1 MCILE
6 FETFAEK
13 RETRSPQIMEC
24 DKGCFSSWRWRGQ
37 AQCSATKIKLEPMV
51 VLFIQAA
58 HFNYHP
64 PSSPPS
70 SPSPSLTPLTRSPL
84 QISSQF
90 LRFYCHH
97 HNLQH
102 FFIFCQH
109 QTFFIWNLRSSFFLS
124 FWFYFILLPVG
135 IPSLPVWV
143 LIEIGANYHF
153 YVGS

>member
-13 RETRSPQIMEC
+13 KETTSPQIMEC

-97 HNLQH
+97 HDLQH
-102 FFIFCQH
+102 FFYFLSTS
-109 QTFFIWNLRSSFFLS
+109 TFLHLKSAIFFLS
-124 FWFYFILLPVG
+124 FFLVLLYFVAGGDPK
-135 IPSLPVWV
+135 PASLSF
-143 LIEIGANYHF
+143 N
-153 YVGS
+153 